1 MKKYIVPRNKRRHL
15 VVEEDVHSVVCS
27 YASQQNVSLVE
38 ATYRLLKLG
47 ICQAYD
53 LTIPDDEI
61 DQYMIKKP
69 IDFDLRNWLRRMK
82 R

>member
-1 MKKYIVPRNKRRHL
+1 MKKYVIPRNKRRHL
-15 VVEEDVHSVVCS
+15 VVEEDVHSVVCV
-27 YASQQNVSLVE
+27 YARKQNVSLVE

-47 ICQAYD
+47 LCQAYD
-53 LTIPDDEI
+53 LQITDDEI
-61 DQYMIKKP
+61 DQYKIKKP